1 VRQAVDLLQDA
12 QLIERRP
19 RKESPWRRIMA
30 EGRKNFGCFSCCHR
44 EKIIRHARVRVKTV
58 PAIGFQI
65 GSTLENQIA
74 N

>member
-1 VRQAVDLLQDA
+1 
-12 QLIERRP
+12 
-19 RKESPWRRIMA
+19 MA